1 LILRKIKNDS
11 HYLAY
16 PKHSDRLVSIKA
28 AAWERHVTPLRF
40 AHFRLPPEAE
50 RLRQDVRAFLRECS
64 AAWTPAQRAQSWDG
78 LDPEFS
84 RQVGARGWIGMTW
97 PKRYGGGER
106 SAFERYVVMEEMLYA
121 GAPVSFHWIADR
133 QSGPLLLRFGTEQ
146 QRQTILPRI
155 ARGELCFCI
164 GLSEPDAGSDVASIR
179 TKARQSEGGWRI
191 NGTKL
196 WTTNAH
202 RAQYMIGLFRTAGE
216 ASDRH
221 AGLSHFLVDLSL
233 PGITVRPIRDL
244 TGAEHFNEVNFD
256 DALLPE
262 GALVG
267 RLGEGWNQAMTEL
280 AFERSGPERFLSS
293 IQALIELIRHVGNT
307 PTEEDAALI
316 GRLTAQLVTLRNMS
330 LSVSGMLEAH
340 QDPALEAAIVKDLG
354 GVFEQALPEAVQS
367 LLGLELGLGEGSDLR
382 QVTAHLT
389 QMAPAYSLRGGT
401 REILRGIIAR
411 GLGLR

>member
-1 LILRKIKNDS
+1 M
-11 HYLAY
+11 
-16 PKHSDRLVSIKA
+16 
-28 AAWERHVTPLRF
+28 TPLRF
-40 AHFRLPPEAE
+40 EHFPLPKEAE
-50 RLRQDVRAFLRECS
+50 LLRQEVRAFLRGYS
-64 AAWTPAQRAQSWDG
+64 ATWTPVRRAQSWDG

-97 PKRYGGGER
+97 PKRYGGSER
-106 SAFERYVVMEEMLYA
+106 SALDRYVVMEEMLFA

-164 GLSEPDAGSDVASIR
+164 GLSEPDAGSDVAGIR
-179 TKARQSEGGWRI
+179 TKARKSDDGWRV

-202 RAQYMIGLFRTAGE
+202 HAQYMIGLFRTAGDVSE
-216 ASDRH
+216 RH

-244 TGAEHFNEVNFD
+244 TGAEHFNEVIFD

-262 GALVG
+262 GALIG
-267 RLGEGWNQAMTEL
+267 RLGEGWSQAMTEL

-293 IQALIELIRHVGNT
+293 IQALIELIRHLGNA
-307 PTEEDAALI
+307 PTEEAAALV
-316 GRLTAQLVTLRNMS
+316 GRLIAQLVTLRNMS

-340 QDPALEAAIVKDLG
+340 QGPALEAAVVKDLG
-354 GVFEQALPEAVQS
+354 GTFEQSLPEAVQS
-367 LLGLELGLGEGSDLR
+367 LLGLELGSGEGSDLH
-382 QVTAHLT
+382 QVTAHLM
-389 QMAPAYSLRGGT
+389 QMAPAFSLRGGT

>member
-1 LILRKIKNDS
+1 VSPLRFEHFS
-11 HYLAY
+11 L
-16 PKHSDRLVSIKA
+16 PKEAELLRQEVRVFLRGCSA
-28 AAWERHVTPLRF
+28 TWTPLR
-40 AHFRLPPEAE
+40 
-50 RLRQDVRAFLRECS
+50 
-64 AAWTPAQRAQSWDG
+64 RAQSWDG

-97 PKRYGGGER
+97 PKRYGGSER
-106 SAFERYVVMEEMLYA
+106 SALDRYVVMEEMLFA

-179 TKARQSEGGWRI
+179 TKARKSDGGWRV

-202 RAQYMIGLFRTAGE
+202 RAQYMIGLFRTAADVSE
-216 ASDRH
+216 RH
-221 AGLSHFLVDLSL
+221 TGLSHFLVDLSL

-244 TGAEHFNEVNFD
+244 SGEERFNEVIFD

-262 GALVG
+262 GALIG
-267 RLGEGWNQAMTEL
+267 RSGEGWSQAMTEL

-293 IQALIELIRHVGNT
+293 IQALIQLIAHVGNE
-307 PTEEDAALI
+307 PTEEAAALV
-316 GRLTAQLVTLRNMS
+316 GRLIAQLVTLRNMS

-340 QDPALEAAIVKDLG
+340 QDPALEAAVVKDLG
-354 GVFEQALPEAVQS
+354 GAFEQSLPEAVQS
-367 LLGLELGLGEGSDLR
+367 LLGLELESGQGSDLH
-382 QVTAHLT
+382 QVTAHLM
-389 QMAPAYSLRGGT
+389 QMAPAFSLRGGT